1 MNGQSINIVCQLFVV
16 AITYYFMQTLKS
28 PHDSSLQQSFIS
40 VVFAQ
45 KRRETPSK
53 KASLIR
59 SLVSFVFCETSSRV
73 KIMRDQ

>member
-1 MNGQSINIVCQLFVV
+1 MNGQSINVVCQLFVV

-45 KRRETPSK
+45 RRK
-53 KASLIR
+53 KNTMK
-59 SLVSFVFCETSSRV
+59 SFSRTLT
-73 KIMRDQ
+73 R